1 MSDHLQPH
9 GLYSSWNSSG
19 QNTGVGSLSLL
30 QGVLPP
36 QGLNWILLHCRR
48 ILYQR
53 SYQGSPNWIYELRF
67 CFGVIFNFRAN
78 LKVLAIFY
86 FRFVGTPSRLCLCSL
101 QTIWI
106 SLMWLRAWELRKQK
120 WWPETAPVTLVP
132 WSGWVWASTERFSDS
147 GLGGVSCF
155 TWKIPLG
162 HKSTF

>member
-1 MSDHLQPH
+1 MSDYLQPH

-30 QGVLPP
+30 QGIFPT
-36 QGLNWILLHCRR
+36 QGLNWISLHCRR

-67 CFGVIFNFRAN
+67 CFEVIFNFRAN

-86 FRFVGTPSRLCLCSL
+86 FKFVGTPSRLFVLPANYMNFTHVTESL
-101 QTIWI
+101 RVEET
-106 SLMWLRAWELRKQK
+106 SGGRKLPP
-120 WWPETAPVTLVP
+120 WP
-132 WSGWVWASTERFSDS
+132 WSHGRAEYGHLQRDSLIAVLVGFPALLGRF
-147 GLGGVSCF
+147 
-155 TWKIPLG
+155 PLG